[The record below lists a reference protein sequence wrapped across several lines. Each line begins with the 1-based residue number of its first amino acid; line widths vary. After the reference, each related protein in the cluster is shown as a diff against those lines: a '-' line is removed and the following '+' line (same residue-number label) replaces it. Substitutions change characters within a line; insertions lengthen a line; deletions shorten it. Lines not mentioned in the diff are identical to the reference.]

1 MPEEWQWNASDGIPM
16 FGWFSSAEPEIAG
29 LVLVHGQG
37 DHSGRYEH
45 ITKAM
50 NQAGISVFGY
60 DQRGHGRSGYQR
72 GHILHYDQLITDLDQ
87 FINQAHHRIQEKPL
101 FLYGQSM
108 GGNVV
113 LNYALRYPKKI
124 SAVAASSPW
133 IKLAFEPSPI
143 KVVLARAI
151 DRIAPALSMKS
162 GLEIKALSRNPE
174 VCEKYQND
182 PLNHDR
188 ISARMYNDLYR
199 AGLDLLDKASDFQI
213 PIYVYHG
220 TADRLTSHDA
230 SKEFAQRGN
239 GKIVFRSWDGLFH
252 ETHNEPEGEIVIKTL
267 VDWFLSKI

>member
-1 MPEEWQWNASDGIPM
+1 MSEEWNWNASDGNPM
-16 FGWFSSAEPEIAG
+16 FGWFSSANPEIAG

-37 DHSGRYEH
+37 DHSGRYMH
-45 ITKAM
+45 IAKAM

-60 DQRGHGRSGYQR
+60 DQRGHGKSGYQR
-72 GHILHYDQLITDLDQ
+72 GHIPNYDQLIADLDQ
-87 FINQAHHRIQEKPL
+87 FIGQAHNRLQGKPL

-113 LNYALRYPKKI
+113 LNYALRNPRKI

-143 KVVLARAI
+143 KVALARAI
-151 DRIAPALSMKS
+151 DRIAPSLSMKS
-162 GLEIKALSRNPE
+162 GLEIQALSRSPE

-188 ISARMYNDLYR
+188 ISTRMYNDVYR
-199 AGLDLLDKASDFQI
+199 AGLNLLDKASDFQI
-213 PIYVYHG
+213 PTYVYHG

-239 GKIVFRSWDGLFH
+239 EKITFRSWDGLFH